1 MQITQEELERRLTE
15 ASNLCNRISGVK
27 QVSPIE
33 ESKRGNDENNRNN
46 AGRKPEIPNA
56 PASLRIV
63 AGVLAKAEGN
73 SAQVARNLKLTPGQ
87 VRYASSVEDAVAE
100 GTSSKI
106 KITEK
111 QVQEVALNRLMDALG
126 LLDAGAFISE
136 KPKDISTIAANLS
149 RVHSNLRPKDER
161 AGDNVNITIYSPKQ
175 RRLEDFDVIEIQ
187 TGT

>member
-15 ASNLCNRISGVK
+15 ASNLCNRISR
-27 QVSPIE
+27 VSPAPPAPVGG
-33 ESKRGNDENNRNN
+33 RGNDENNRNN

-73 SAQVARNLKLTPGQ
+73 GAQVARNLKLTPGQ
-87 VRYASSVEDAVAE
+87 VRYASVSDAAAS
-100 GTSSKI
+100 GTGKV